1 MNIQD
6 WFPLAL
12 TGLVSLQ
19 PKGLSRVFSRIT
31 VWNHQYFSAQPS
43 LRINSYICTW
53 LLGQQYIWLYRP
65 LLAKCCLFFFFFNML
80 FTFVTLSLPG
90 SKRLLLSWLQ
100 WESALILDPKKIK
113 SVTASTFSSYICHE
127 VMRPNTMILAFLML
141 NFNPLFHSPLLPSS
155 KSSLA
160 SLRFLPLDWCHL
172 PTWGCW
178 YFSRQSWL
186 QLVIH
191 PAQHFTWCTLHIS

>member
-1 MNIQD
+1 MLSHLYGSTHTSVHDYWDNNISD
-6 WFPLAL
+6 YTDHCWPN
-12 TGLVSLQ
+12 V
-19 PKGLSRVFSRIT
+19 V
-31 VWNHQYFSAQPS
+31 
-43 LRINSYICTW
+43 
-53 LLGQQYIWLYRP
+53 
-65 LLAKCCLFFFFFNML
+65 FFFNML

-127 VMRPNTMILAFLML
+127 VMRPDTMILAFLML